1 MAETSI
7 IDLTEDSFTEE
18 YVSTGDNLR
27 FEPPSRHSESS
38 TADQSV
44 IFVGESVRVPE
55 IRVPLRSL
63 QRSFPVQMGFNQ
75 PSTGRK
81 QNKKLTTKAKVVEK
95 PVARVETPPPA
106 PSPVVDEPTCPICFE
121 TFSEIK
127 ASKRNLMTTR
137 CGHIFCSTCLER
149 VKKPGRSTTSRLPI
163 VFVECPTC
171 RKAMHWEACHPIY
184 L

>member
-18 YVSTGDNLR
+18 YVSTGDDLR
-27 FEPPSRHSESS
+27 FEPPFGESGS
-38 TADQSV
+38 SIADQSL
-44 IFVGESVRVPE
+44 IFVGESVRDP
-55 IRVPLRSL
+55 RAPLRSL
-63 QRSFPVQMGFNQ
+63 QRSFSVQMGFNR
-75 PSTGRK
+75 PPTDRK
-81 QNKKLTTKAKVVEK
+81 QNKKPTTKAKVVEK

-106 PSPVVDEPTCPICFE
+106 PSPLVDQPTCPICFE

-149 VKKPGRSTTSRLPI
+149 VKKPGRSTTSRRPI
-163 VFVECPTC
+163 VVVECPTC

-184 L
+184 F